1 MRLTLLVFSFLPISF
16 FGSDKPD
23 RYPPIDKQFDL
34 LWSTQMGSA
43 SFKSNLIITNNNL
56 IIGSNGSDF
65 MDYYISDKA
74 SGVYTID
81 RKDGSIINHFANE
94 SIGDMD
100 VNGLLLHNNRLYFGN
115 DNEEFL
121 CTSLDGKII
130 FRNPTSG
137 DIEHEPVLI
146 NNKGTQQIIYAT
158 EMGEVKAINPITG
171 KAIWSYY
178 TPDFEGWK
186 PGDNRGIFK
195 VKSFFTNSSSF
206 YTKPIVADLTNDGVS
221 DLVYLTYNSKI
232 YAINGASGKLLWL
245 NEQYDRSEI
254 VLMQTGSKEDP
265 SFSFFSE
272 TNDEKFKA
280 TRHLI
285 TLNKYGKQIAITDIP
300 NSTYGMGVNA
310 LSLNKFFIAQRD
322 SLIEIDHRG
331 QYKTYSRSNLFPTVD
346 YLGKN
351 VIEERNAYESLISN
365 RTFSYKGDPNCVI
378 ILNQHDHANYEY
390 GFIEIYSLTAHKVLD
405 RLGLPMASEF
415 PPMIA
420 DINKDGNLD
429 LLLNCYNG
437 YLYCYDL
444 KVKP

>member
-1 MRLTLLVFSFLPISF
+1 MRLTLLALSFLPISF
-16 FGSDKPD
+16 FGSDKPEK
-23 RYPPIDKQFDL
+23 YPPIEKNFKL
-34 LWSTQMGSA
+34 HWSAPIGSA
-43 SFKSNLIITNNNL
+43 SFKANVIFTNDHL

-65 MDYYISDKA
+65 MDYYISDEN
-74 SGVYTID
+74 SGVYTIN
-81 RKDGSIINHFANE
+81 RKNGTIVNHFANE
-94 SIGDMD
+94 LLGDMD
-100 VNGLLLHNNRLYFGN
+100 VNGLLLYSNRLYFGN

-130 FRNPTSG
+130 FRNPASG

-171 KAIWSYY
+171 KALWSYY

-206 YTKPIVADLTNDGVS
+206 YTKPIVVDLTNDGVL
-221 DLVYLTYNSKI
+221 DLVYITYNAKF

-245 NEQYDRSEI
+245 NDTYERTDI
-254 VLMQTGSKEDP
+254 VLMQTGSKDEP
-265 SFSFFSE
+265 TFSFFNE
-272 TNDEKFKA
+272 TYDDKFKA

-300 NSTYGMGVNA
+300 NSTYGLGVNA
-310 LSLNKFFIAQRD
+310 VSINNFFIAQRD
-322 SLIEIDHRG
+322 SLIEIDDKG
-331 QYKTYSRSNLFPTVD
+331 QYKAYSRSNFYPTID
-346 YLGKN
+346 YSGKN
-351 VIEERNAYESLISN
+351 VIEERNAYESLMSN
-365 RTFSYKGDPNCVI
+365 RTFSYKGDTSCVI

-390 GFIEIYSLTAHKVLD
+390 GFIEIYSLSEHKVVD

-437 YLYCYDL
+437 LLYCYDL

>member
-16 FGSDKPD
+16 FDSDKPD

-146 NNKGTQQIIYAT
+146 NNKATQQIIYAT

-322 SLIEIDHRG
+322 S
-331 QYKTYSRSNLFPTVD
+331 
-346 YLGKN
+346 
-351 VIEERNAYESLISN
+351 
-365 RTFSYKGDPNCVI
+365 
-378 ILNQHDHANYEY
+378 
-390 GFIEIYSLTAHKVLD
+390 
-405 RLGLPMASEF
+405 
-415 PPMIA
+415 
-420 DINKDGNLD
+420 
-429 LLLNCYNG
+429 
-437 YLYCYDL
+437 
-444 KVKP
+444 

>member
-1 MRLTLLVFSFLPISF
+1 MRLTLFALSFLPISF
-16 FGSDKPD
+16 FGPNKPD
-23 RYPPIDKQFDL
+23 KYPSIEKNFDL
-34 LWSTQMGSA
+34 HWSTQMGSA
-43 SFKSNLIITNNNL
+43 SFKTNLVITNDNL

-65 MDYYISDKA
+65 MDYYISDIK

-81 RKDGSIINHFANE
+81 RKTGSVINHFANE
-94 SIGDMD
+94 SFGDMD
-100 VNGLLLHNNRLYFGN
+100 VNGILLHNNRLYFGN

-146 NNKGTQQIIYAT
+146 NNNGTPQIVYAT
-158 EMGEVKAINPITG
+158 EMGEVKAINPSTG
-171 KAIWSYY
+171 KALWSYY
-178 TPDFEGWK
+178 TPDFQGWK

-206 YTKPIVADLTNDGVS
+206 YTKPIVVDLTNDGIL
-221 DLVYLTYNSKI
+221 DLIYHTYDSKL

-245 NEQYDRSEI
+245 NDKYDRSEI
-254 VLMQTGSKEDP
+254 VFMQTGSKVEP
-265 SFSFFSE
+265 SFSFF
-272 TNDEKFKA
+272 NDTYDAKFTA

-285 TLNKYGKQIAITDIP
+285 TLNKYGKQIASTDIP
-300 NSTYGMGVNA
+300 NCTYGVGVN
-310 LSLNKFFIAQRD
+310 SLLLNNLLLVQRD
-322 SLIEIDHRG
+322 SLIEIDNRG
-331 QYKTYSRSNLFPTVD
+331 QYKAYSRANFYPTVD

-365 RTFSYKGDPNCVI
+365 RTFSYKGDPNCVV
-378 ILNQHDHANYEY
+378 ILNQHDHANYEN
-390 GFIEIYSLTAHKVLD
+390 GFIEIYSLTDHRVVE
-405 RLGLPMASEF
+405 RLGLPMPSEF

-429 LLLNCYNG
+429 LLINCYNG
-437 YLYCYDL
+437 FLYCYDL